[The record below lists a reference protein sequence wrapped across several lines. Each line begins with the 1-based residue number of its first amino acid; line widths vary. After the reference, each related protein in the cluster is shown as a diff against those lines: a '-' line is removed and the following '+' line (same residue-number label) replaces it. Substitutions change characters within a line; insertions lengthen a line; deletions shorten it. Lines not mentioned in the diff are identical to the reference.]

1 MSALKIKNIA
11 VTGASGKIGRNVI
24 PELLKAGYRV
34 RALEHETPVGIAGVE
49 IVKGD
54 LGDMSGGEAFF
65 GRFVEDMDAVI
76 HLANVKE
83 NRETFMSVNV
93 GGTFRLLDA
102 CRKAGGVLQYI
113 QAGSDARAGIFY
125 YPHPYPIDETYP
137 HSAYPGYYA
146 FSKVLEETMCEQYII
161 QYRLPITTLRF
172 SWVWADDDVLAHAT
186 LRPPNFGVPVW
197 SELAVTSEQKRY
209 FEQGL
214 DGAAKL
220 VHPDGRPGL
229 RHVVSIKDAVQAVMR
244 AVGNESALFQA
255 FNVSG
260 PSPFSYE
267 VLANYISKKLDI
279 PVVAFTYDVF
289 HDFQIDLNKSRS
301 VLGYDPGHNILDIVD
316 MAVDY
321 RKSGKKRPELKY
333 PG

>member
-1 MSALKIKNIA
+1 MKIRNIA

-24 PELLKAGYRV
+24 PELLKAGFKV
-34 RALEHETPVGIAGVE
+34 RALEHELPVEIEGVE
-49 IVKGD
+49 VMKGD
-54 LGDMSGGEAFF
+54 LKDESLP
-65 GRFVEDMDAVI
+65 GRLIEDMDAVI

-83 NRETFMSVNV
+83 NRELFMSVNV
-93 GGTFRLLDA
+93 RGTFCLLDA
-102 CRKAGGVLQYI
+102 CMQSGHIQQYI

-172 SWVWADDDVLAHAT
+172 SWVYAEDDVLAHAT
-186 LRPPNFGVPVW
+186 LIEPNFGVPEW
-197 SELAVTSEQKRY
+197 KDLAVKPEQKEF
-209 FEQGL
+209 FEKKR
-214 DGAAKL
+214 DGVAKL
-220 VHPDGRPGL
+220 MHPDGRPGL
-229 RHVVSIKDAVQAVMR
+229 RHVVSIHDVVQAVMLS
-244 AVGNESALFQA
+244 VGNEAALYEA

-260 PSPFSYE
+260 PAPFSYE
-267 VLANYISKKLDI
+267 VLSRYIAEKLNI
-279 PVVAFTYDVF
+279 PVVAFEYDVF

-301 VLGYDPGHNILDIVD
+301 VLGYDPKYNIIDIID
-316 MAVDY
+316 EAVAF
-321 RKSGKKRPELKY
+321 RKVGKKRTELKY

>member
-1 MSALKIKNIA
+1 MKIKNIA
-11 VTGASGKIGRNVI
+11 VTGASGKIGRYII
-24 PELLKAGYRV
+24 PELKKAGYQI
-34 RALEHETPVGIAGVE
+34 RALEHEEPVGIEGVE
-49 IVKGD
+49 VMKGD
-54 LGDMSGGEAFF
+54 LSDETLPI
-65 GRFVEDMDAVI
+65 RLIEDMDGVI

-93 GGTFRLLDA
+93 RGTFCMLDA
-102 CRKAGGVLQYI
+102 CKEAGHIQQYI

-172 SWVWADDDVLAHAT
+172 SWVYAEDDVLAHAT
-186 LRPPNFGVPVW
+186 LREPNFGVPVW
-197 SELAVTSEQKRY
+197 RELAVTPEQKAF
-209 FEQGL
+209 FEKDT
-214 DGAAKL
+214 DGVAKL

-229 RHVVSIKDAVQAVMR
+229 RHVVSIHDVVQSVML
-244 AVGNESALFQA
+244 AVGNRSALFQA

-260 PSPFSYE
+260 PAPFSYE
-267 VLANYISKKLDI
+267 ILAGYISEKLGI
-279 PVVAFTYDVF
+279 PVVEFEYGEF

-301 VLGYDPGHNILDIVD
+301 VLGYNPKYNIIDIID
-316 MAVDY
+316 EAIEF
-321 RKSGKKRPELKY
+321 RKTGKARSTLKY